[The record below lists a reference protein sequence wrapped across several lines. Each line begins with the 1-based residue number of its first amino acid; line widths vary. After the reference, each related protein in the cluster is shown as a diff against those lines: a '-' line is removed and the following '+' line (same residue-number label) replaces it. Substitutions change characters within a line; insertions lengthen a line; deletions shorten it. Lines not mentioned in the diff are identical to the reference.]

1 VDFSGSQSLSN
12 EMDRIRFPEPLR
24 KLFEPNRYKILYG
37 GRGGAKSW
45 GVARALLIIGAER
58 PIRVLCAREF
68 QSSISDS
75 VHKLLSDQIELMGY
89 GPGQKN
95 FYEIEKATIK
105 GKNGTEFVFAGIRH
119 NVGRIKSYEGVDI
132 VWVEEAENVS
142 RNSWEVLIP
151 TIRKAG
157 SEIWLTF
164 NPALE
169 SDETYQRFVV
179 NPPPGALL
187 LKLNWIDNPWFGGE
201 LERERLLTQ
210 AT

>member
-1 VDFSGSQSLSN
+1 VKWTESDSPRSFASSLSPT
-12 EMDRIRFPEPLR
+12 DTRSFT
-24 KLFEPNRYKILYG
+24 G
-37 GRGGAKSW
+37 VRGGAKSW

-105 GKNGTEFVFAGIRH
+105 GRNGTEFVFAGIRH

-164 NPALE
+164 NPAL
-169 SDETYQRFVV
+169 
-179 NPPPGALL
+179 
-187 LKLNWIDNPWFGGE
+187 
-201 LERERLLTQ
+201 RE
-210 AT
+210 